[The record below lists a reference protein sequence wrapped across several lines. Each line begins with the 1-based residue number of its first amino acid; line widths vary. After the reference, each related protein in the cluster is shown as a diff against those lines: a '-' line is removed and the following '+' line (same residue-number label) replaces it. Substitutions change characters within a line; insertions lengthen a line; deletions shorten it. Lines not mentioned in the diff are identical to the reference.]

1 MYAARQELQ
10 QVQGLVLTASI
21 PSQRLTFSFSLIDG
35 LKDSV
40 TIITRSTLLWQ
51 TVLPTFTM
59 AQTFNM
65 WPLLDT
71 AFMANALNV
80 SQTCVTALRNAT
92 VGCDPTT
99 FRMAGQI
106 DLYFWENDNISTLC
120 TSDCMTSATT
130 WINSVYD
137 NCDPTDAIYVDTKLV
152 PVDTVAVRY
161 TDGLGLAC
169 LTDQQI
175 NITSTILPDLP
186 SNDTDTSTS
195 VPESTSTAAPATTTT
210 SAGDPSVNTNGTYE
224 YNYSPSPNFCF
235 NQSQSWVGID
245 IPDCNLD
252 PDNSLCADA
261 TEGMRI
267 ANYYND
273 TFLCDP
279 CYLSVFWWRINSPF
293 LPDSDYSDYLVDQFQ
308 DIQDVCNVTVSDTLL
323 RISPP
328 GYALG
333 ATPNYTLPGSTPSG
347 SSPASSA
354 CLGQTLSSGSGACD
368 TLSTTY
374 GVTTGDLQQI
384 TNSTTCT
391 FSGSVCVPNKCALTQ
406 TGTNASWQVYERPMR
421 NGKANGP
428 QGLCDS
434 LTQGQ
439 YVCTGPPGGTYN
451 LPAPIGGDTTA
462 AGQQR
467 GGQGSGA
474 NPNGPLGATGPTVN
488 STSQAP
494 TQEGIN
500 PNCTLFA
507 YAAAND
513 TCYDFTV
520 AFSITL
526 KDFTSWNPILG
537 YPDGSNCTT
546 KFWSGY
552 DYCVQVNGSS
562 STTTTST
569 SSQTSSTKATTS
581 LPYPTQS
588 GITPSCNKYAE
599 AVSGD
604 YCYVFAQEHNITTDE
619 LYAWN
624 QILGPNGANCSSQF
638 QAGVDYCVR
647 HYDADDEIDAGGCV
661 IDIDEPDDN
670 FKDSDKHDTD
680 LHAGTHAERPGGQLC
695 EDRGSEEWGLLL
707 CIRAEQCHHYDSA
720 LHLEPN
726 SGV

>member
-1 MYAARQELQ
+1 MAKIQ
-10 QVQGLVLTASI
+10 
-21 PSQRLTFSFSLIDG
+21 PKLICPAVCTG
-35 LKDSV
+35 H
-40 TIITRSTLLWQ
+40 
-51 TVLPTFTM
+51 
-59 AQTFNM
+59 
-65 WPLLDT
+65 
-71 AFMANALNV
+71 
-80 SQTCVTALRNAT
+80 
-92 VGCDPTT
+92 VG
-99 FRMAGQI
+99 
-106 DLYFWENDNISTLC
+106 
-120 TSDCMTSATT
+120 
-130 WINSVYD
+130 V
-137 NCDPTDAIYVDTKLV
+137 
-152 PVDTVAVRY
+152 
-161 TDGLGLAC
+161 
-169 LTDQQI
+169 
-175 NITSTILPDLP
+175 
-186 SNDTDTSTS
+186 
-195 VPESTSTAAPATTTT
+195 
-210 SAGDPSVNTNGTYE
+210 
-224 YNYSPSPNFCF
+224 
-235 NQSQSWVGID
+235 D

-308 DIQDVCNVTVSDTLL
+308 DIQDVCNVTVSDTIL
-323 RISPP
+323 RVSPP
-328 GYALG
+328 GYAIG
-333 ATPNYTLPGSTPSG
+333 VTPNYTLLGSTPPSG
-347 SSPASSA
+347 SPASSA
-354 CLGQTLSSGSGACD
+354 CLGQTLSTGSGACD

-391 FSGSVCVPNKCALTQ
+391 FSGSICVPNKCALSQ
-406 TGTNASWQVYERPMR
+406 TGTNASCDSLAASLTTSTLNITDALLLSWNP
-421 NGKANGP
+421 NI

-439 YVCTGPPGGTYN
+439 YVCIGPPGGTYN

-474 NPNGPLGATGPTVN
+474 NPDGPLGATGPTVN

-520 AFSITL
+520 DFSITL

-537 YPDGSNCTT
+537 YPDGANCTT

-624 QILGPNGANCSSQF
+624 QILGPNGANCSTQF
-638 QAGVDYCVR
+638 QAGVDYCVGVSSTSTSPTTMSKTPTSTTPTSTPVPTQSGLA
-647 HYDADDEIDAGGCV
+647 ADCVKIVEAKSGDYCYEFAQNNAITTTQLYTWNPILGSNGAECSTEFQAGVGYCV
-661 IDIDEPDDN
+661 AV
-670 FKDSDKHDTD
+670 S
-680 LHAGTHAERPGGQLC
+680 
-695 EDRGSEEWGLLL
+695 S
-707 CIRAEQCHHYDSA
+707 
-720 LHLEPN
+720 
-726 SGV
+726 